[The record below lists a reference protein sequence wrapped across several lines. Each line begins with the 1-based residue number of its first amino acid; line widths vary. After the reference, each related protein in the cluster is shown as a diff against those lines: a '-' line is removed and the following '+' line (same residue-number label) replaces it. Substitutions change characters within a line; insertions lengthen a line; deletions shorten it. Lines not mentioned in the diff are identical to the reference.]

1 MSVTKTLTIAF
12 GLLVAVGS
20 TASAQVAVPINNWS
34 YQRHASTAAE
44 GYLRGSASVITAVG
58 QKNYLD
64 SVAAVNYQEALRRSI
79 ENSGLRVKT
88 YFENKEINR
97 AYREKYRELPPT
109 KDQWARIIEASL
121 PDKLTDEQVD
131 PTTGK
136 LIWPHILRTNEYAAF
151 RNRIDQ
157 LWNSRTPDNSGD
169 GSPFQIELNELVDGM
184 KLLLKSNVK
193 TLSSTQYTGARFF
206 LLSVEYEALMPMAQ
220 PATPSPSQPIAQSKA
235 SATPVA
241 AEAEKNFQPKTAP
254 VAEVKP
260 ELAEEPAAKTEGT
273 KVEKNES
280 TKGDS

>member
-34 YQRHASTAAE
+34 YQRHASTATE

-109 KDQWARIIEASL
+109 KEQWARIIEASL
-121 PDKLTDEQVD
+121 PDRLTDEQVD

-136 LIWPHILRTNEYAAF
+136 LIWPHILRTGEYAAF

-206 LLSVEYEALMPMAQ
+206 LLSVEYEALMPMAPSVKTTPAQ
-220 PATPSPSQPIAQSKA
+220 PD
-235 SATPVA
+235 V
-241 AEAEKNFQPKTAP
+241 QPKAPAAP
-254 VAEVKP
+254 VAVETQKKDQPKAVPAVDVKP
-260 ELAEEPAAKTEGT
+260 GS
-273 KVEKNES
+273 VEKPVAKPEDKQAETNEVE
-280 TKGDS
+280 KGDS

>member
-157 LWNSRTPDNSGD
+157 LWSSRTPDNSGD

-193 TLSSTQYTGARFF
+193 VLSSTQYTGARFF
-206 LLSVEYEALMPMAQ
+206 LLSVEYEALIPMLPRGKPSLAQ
-220 PATPSPSQPIAQSKA
+220 PVAQPDAPV
-235 SATPVA
+235 TPVA
-241 AEAEKNFQPKTAP
+241 FEAEKKDQSEDVPAAEEKPESVEKP
-254 VAEVKP
+254 VAQ
-260 ELAEEPAAKTEGT
+260 TEGKKRNT
-273 KVEKNES
+273 NES
-280 TKGDS
+280 MTGDS